1 MMTPLGKGEREKAFQ
16 TEIGVKSE
24 HKGRG
29 VETLICSGDSQVGW
43 PGWNAGCEAGVA
55 GDKLGKID

>member
-1 MMTPLGKGEREKAFQ
+1 MIHSAWRSVESVRMTPLGEGEREKAFQ

-29 VETLICSGDSQVGW
+29 MKTLTCSG
-43 PGWNAGCEAGVA
+43 N
-55 GDKLGKID
+55 

>member
-1 MMTPLGKGEREKAFQ
+1 MMMTPLGKGEREKAFQ

-29 VETLICSGDSQVGW
+29 VETLICSGD
-43 PGWNAGCEAGVA
+43 
-55 GDKLGKID
+55 